1 MLAKKLQ
8 HAMQPKGVARCYR
21 RMTALLYWIVYNFD
35 LGPLGPRVLN
45 LAVQS
50 WLKRAKDERGAPVVR
65 QRVLG
70 WLTVLH
76 LQPSFGT
83 DERM

>member
-1 MLAKKLQ
+1 
-8 HAMQPKGVARCYR
+8 MQPKGMARRYR
-21 RMTALLYWIVYNFD
+21 RMTALLYWIVYHLD
-35 LGPLGPRVLN
+35 LGPRVLD

-50 WLKRAKDERGAPVVR
+50 WLKRAKDEGSGPVVR
-65 QRVLG
+65 QRVFG

-76 LQPSFGT
+76 LQPSFGA

>member
-1 MLAKKLQ
+1 
-8 HAMQPKGVARCYR
+8 MQPKGMARRYR
-21 RMTALLYWIVYNFD
+21 RMTALLYWIVYHLD
-35 LGPLGPRVLN
+35 LGPLGPRVLD

-50 WLKRAKDERGAPVVR
+50 WPKRAKGSGPVVR
-65 QRVLG
+65 QRVFG

-76 LQPSFGT
+76 VQPSFGA

>member
-1 MLAKKLQ
+1 
-8 HAMQPKGVARCYR
+8 MQPKGAARRYR

-35 LGPLGPRVLN
+35 LGPLGPRVLD

-50 WLKRAKDERGAPVVR
+50 WLKRAKDERGGPIVR
-65 QRVLG
+65 QRVFG